1 MARPPFDAGQR
12 PVTDEEIAEPQAT
25 TSEQREETLDTLAED
40 LDGDSEDYRDSS
52 ENEQAD

>member
-12 PVTDEEIAEPQAT
+12 PVTDEEIAEPRAT
-25 TSEQREETLDTLAED
+25 TSEQREETLDALAED

-52 ENEQAD
+52 ENEQAG